1 MRAFFPVGTLLV
13 GLVLMWTLAGCL
25 PSVDR
30 PSPTQ
35 SIPSGSKG
43 TYRPYTIN
51 GQTYRPLRSAHG
63 YVEQGIASWYG
74 SDFHGKATAN
84 GERYDMH
91 AMTAAHRTLPMHTKV
106 MVTNLRNGRQATLRI
121 NDRGPFV
128 KNRILDLSYAGA
140 KRLGVVGPGTAP
152 VRIQA
157 VGTSPQQ
164 VRGRFYIQTG
174 SFRERRNAE
183 NQLQKLRNRG
193 YENSRIVQATVHGAR
208 VWRVQAG
215 IFPELEVARSHR
227 DKLEG
232 IGSSCFILA
241 D

>member
-1 MRAFFPVGTLLV
+1 M
-13 GLVLMWTLAGCL
+13 

-30 PSPTQ
+30 PSPSQ

-43 TYRPYTIN
+43 TYRPYTIK

-84 GERYDMH
+84 GEQYDMH
-91 AMTAAHRTLPMHTKV
+91 AMTAAHRTLPMNTKV
-106 MVTNLRNGRQATLRI
+106 QVTNLRNGKQATLRI
-121 NDRGPFV
+121 NDRGPFA
-128 KNRILDLSYAGA
+128 KNRVLDLSYAGA

-152 VRIQA
+152 VRIKA
-157 VGTSPQQ
+157 VGTSPRQ

-174 SFRERRNAE
+174 SFRERRNAQE
-183 NQLQKLRNRG
+183 QLQKLRNRG
-193 YENSRIVQATVHGAR
+193 YKNSRIVQATTRGTR

-215 IFPELEVARSHR
+215 VFPELEVARSHR